1 MLSNNTLCINKW
13 CTIPLFN
20 HIGAKKLLNP
30 VNIKFLFCFQ
40 TGRQEE
46 SKSYLVITCTFFSY
60 IYIPSFMEKKIY
72 ILMVDTED
80 YQADLIT
87 VIIVSLKMT
96 SKHH

>member
-1 MLSNNTLCINKW
+1 
-13 CTIPLFN
+13 
-20 HIGAKKLLNP
+20 
-30 VNIKFLFCFQ
+30 
-40 TGRQEE
+40 
-46 SKSYLVITCTFFSY
+46 
-60 IYIPSFMEKKIY
+60 MEKNIY